1 MMEKAHK
8 TNSGTI
14 YYWINRCNKP
24 DAKTIFFLPGL
35 TADNTLFIHQIEYFS
50 ANYNVLVWDAPAHG
64 QSRPFQLDFTM
75 EDLARFLH
83 EILIAEHI
91 ENPILVGQ
99 SLGGYISQMYIELY
113 PNETSHFISI
123 DSAPLQRRYYQ
134 QWEIWGLKHTE
145 NMYMCFPWQI
155 LVKIGARGVSKSIKG
170 RANMKSMMLSYSKKE
185 YCKLAGFGYKML
197 AEAIEQ
203 NRPYQLSCPTL
214 LICGQYDQAGS
225 ARRYNKNWAENA
237 NLRLVWIPNAGHNS
251 NIDNSGMVNN
261 EIENF
266 IRQTK

>member
-1 MMEKAHK
+1 MTEKTYQ

-14 YYWINRCNKP
+14 HYWISRCNKP
-24 DAKTIFFLPGL
+24 NAKTICFLPGL
-35 TADNTLFIHQIEYFS
+35 TADHTLFVRQIGYFS
-50 ANYNVLVWDAPAHG
+50 VNYNVLVWDAPAHG
-64 QSRPFQLDFTM
+64 KSRPFQLDFTM

-83 EILIAEHI
+83 EILIAEKI

-113 PNETSHFISI
+113 LNEVSHFVSI
-123 DSAPLQRRYYQ
+123 DSAPLQRKYYQ
-134 QWEIWGLKHTE
+134 QWEIWSLKHIE
-145 NMYMCFPWQI
+145 NMYMCCPWHL
-155 LVKIGARGVSKSIKG
+155 LVKIGTRGVSESIEG

-197 AEAIEQ
+197 AEAVEQ
-203 NRPYQLSCPTL
+203 NRPYQLTCPTL

-225 ARRYNKNWAENA
+225 VKKYNKDWTRNTGFS
-237 NLRLVWIPNAGHNS
+237 LVWIPNAGHNS
-251 NIDNSGMVNN
+251 NIDNPEAVNN

-266 IRQTK
+266 IRKMI